1 MEEAIIKEIK
11 RVMEEAI
18 MDYKKKE
25 TRMDADQ
32 GGNAGLGWF
41 ANALNTRDRSSNLF
55 IIDRSK
61 CLETIINAR

>member
-25 TRMDADQ
+25 TRMDAD
-32 GGNAGLGWF
+32 
-41 ANALNTRDRSSNLF
+41 
-55 IIDRSK
+55 
-61 CLETIINAR
+61 